1 MACCAPP
8 AAHIDHRAGLR
19 LIGQTGADT
28 LVFDLANIWAELIAF
43 AVLTYVILDGFD
55 LGLGILFP
63 FARTEQNRNTMMN
76 SVAPV
81 WDGNETWLLLGRGGL
96 FATFPLACAIVMPA
110 FYMPIM
116 LMLLGL
122 VFPGVSFEFRWRT
135 TEWRSVWDAA
145 VCGDSTVAAMCQ
157 GMALGALLQG
167 IEVEGRAYSGGWL
180 DWLTTL
186 FSVFTGLA
194 VVVGY
199 GLLGA
204 TWLILKTEGD
214 LQA

>member
-1 MACCAPP
+1 
-8 AAHIDHRAGLR
+8 
-19 LIGQTGADT
+19 
-28 LVFDLANIWAELIAF
+28 
-43 AVLTYVILDGFD
+43 
-55 LGLGILFP
+55 
-63 FARTEQNRNTMMN
+63 
-76 SVAPV
+76 
-81 WDGNETWLLLGRGGL
+81 
-96 FATFPLACAIVMPA
+96 MPA

-122 VFPGVSFEFRWRT
+122 VFRGVSFEFRWRT

-145 VCGDSTVAAMCQ
+145 FYGGSTIAAMCQ

-167 IEVEGRAYSGGWL
+167 IEFEGRAYSVGWL
-180 DWLTTL
+180 DWLTP